1 MLIGASLLIIIFIVI
16 FNLVLGGNFI
26 QALTTISI
34 DNEAIV
40 DGVSNTFVI
49 DPTSVVVGI
58 QLGAIIGAIGIIT
71 AIYIGVAGITGISF
85 LSSGINGASA
95 RLITLASGYI
105 AIWVLLSILAY
116 NLIVSIE
123 IFGGIIYVMI
133 TIAYVIGVAQNLSG
147 GGS

>member
-49 DPTSVVVGI
+49 DPTSVVIGI
-58 QLGAIIGAIGIIT
+58 QLDAIIGAIGIIT

>member
-34 DNEAIV
+34 DNEAII

-58 QLGAIIGAIGIIT
+58 EVGAIIGAIGIIS
-71 AIYIGVAGITGISF
+71 AIYIGVAGLTGISF

-105 AIWVLLSILAY
+105 AIWLLLSVLAY
-116 NLIVSIE
+116 NLIISIE
-123 IFGGIIYVMI
+123 IFGGIIYVVI

-147 GGS
+147 GGL